1 MDCNNSVYMG
11 TLGTGRLVN
20 GKLSLQ
26 ISGQY
31 VWAELILLF
40 ITLGTQVKG
49 SATTGSSL
57 HGVASRAGS
66 GGQRSFHNHSWLKE
80 ATTAFTIKIRKY

>member
-1 MDCNNSVYMG
+1 MG
-11 TLGTGRLVN
+11 TLGTRRLVN

-26 ISGQY
+26 ISGGQY
-31 VWAELILLF
+31 VWAELILLL